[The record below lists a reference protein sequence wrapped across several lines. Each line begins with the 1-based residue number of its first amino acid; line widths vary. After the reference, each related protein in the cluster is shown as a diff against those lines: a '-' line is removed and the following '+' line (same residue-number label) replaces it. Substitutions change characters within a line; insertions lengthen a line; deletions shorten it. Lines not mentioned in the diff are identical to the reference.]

1 MVFNGE
7 ESEASDGK
15 RTIWNHSQTS
25 WAVGCVFFLW
35 DTHHYEV
42 KLTPDT
48 SRSKVHFWP
57 IKSGPNWGSTT
68 KSIRAVDVCRCLQ
81 QKLHN
86 TWDPE
91 FSEIIPDHP

>member
-1 MVFNGE
+1 MVREPSGIIRRHL
-7 ESEASDGK
+7 G
-15 RTIWNHSQTS
+15 QL
-25 WAVGCVFFLW
+25 VVYFFLW